1 MNAPP
6 SSDTSVA
13 ARPSS
18 PYKGLAPFED
28 SELDELLFFGR
39 ERDRAVIAANLV
51 AARLTVLYGTT
62 GVGKSSVLRAG
73 VARDLRALPERP
85 LVVVHEA
92 WADDPVG
99 SLSGAIAAGVG
110 LEPGT
115 LSETVEV
122 AAALRGDVYLL
133 LDQLEAYFV
142 YHGAE
147 PALADGILELLVRPE
162 LPVHILVAIRE
173 DALARLDAFKGQLPG
188 LLANRLRLDH
198 LTRAAGRRAIVG
210 PIERYGALVPEEEGL
225 AVEPALVDAVLDGV
239 LAGLVV
245 QASRGRG
252 VSKAAT
258 PQPRIE
264 TPYLQLV
271 MQRLWEVERAEGS
284 RVLQLRTLERLGGP
298 GHIVEAHLTH
308 ALAAL
313 TPVQMGLAAMT
324 FNQLVTPSGMKIAHG
339 TRDLAN
345 YAHTSEEEI
354 AGVLA
359 TLSHERILRPVG
371 DGADGGYEIFHDVL
385 ADAVLA
391 WRARFLAEQAVERER
406 AAARRRHRRL
416 VATVAV
422 ALAALAAMA
431 AITYYALEQRN
442 EARRSAA
449 DAQLQRNIA
458 LVQTRKAR
466 QAQTEAERQRNIAL
480 VQTRKARQAQTEA
493 ERQAAIA
500 ANAETQANEQANA
513 AQRAQRT
520 AFEQA
525 AAARAARQVAEQQ
538 KNAANVQRKVAERQT
553 KKATAATTRA
563 TKSKQDALREARIA
577 EARRRQA
584 STAEQKATN
593 AAQLAQHNQQLAES
607 ARADALAAKKQAEA
621 NAIEA
626 RTREYAFNAQALLT
640 SDPESSLRL
649 ALHAAQLEP
658 SLGLVETTLRDALLA
673 TRGLRRLPGGGGRVQ
688 DAEFS
693 PDGSRVV
700 IADGSGAR
708 VFDTG
713 TSGSVKGTRLL
724 GGSGGPVRLL
734 ATGAGVRTASF
745 SHDGRTIVTA
755 GSDGRAMLW
764 DAAGGTLLH
773 TLVHSGSLLSAVF
786 SHDDRLLATTGTDD
800 RAKLWDTATGHLLLS
815 LAYPAPVL
823 GAAFNPDATRV
834 VIYGND
840 RAARVFDV
848 TSGAQLLSLDHEGDL
863 TSATYSRDGNLIA
876 TTARDGTAR
885 LWNAADGTLVHTLQ
899 ARGNVLA
906 AAFSPDG
913 QWLATVGTDGVGR
926 VWSVAGGELQTL
938 LAGYASAV
946 DSVAWSPDGQL
957 IITAG
962 TDGTARLWS
971 FPDGTQQVILR
982 GHTGAVVRVSF
993 APSGAT
999 AVTASDD
1006 GTARI
1011 WDARVDGSL
1020 RGVDRHAG
1028 AATGVAFS
1036 PDGKTLASSGVD
1048 GTLRLLA
1055 LGAHTGARTIVAGK
1069 PLEDVAFSRDGH
1081 LLATAGAD
1089 GTARVWSYPRGVLVD
1104 QIQER
1109 GFLNAVDVS
1118 PDGTLLA
1125 LAGRAN
1131 TAWIAPVAGGA
1142 STALSHPAPVLDV
1155 AFSPDG
1161 RLLATACGDGLA
1173 RLWQVSTGELVRT
1186 LSGHTDDVTS
1196 VAFSPDGKLL
1206 VTASR
1211 DHDARIW
1218 DVAGGRMVRLLHGHA
1233 GSVSDA
1239 QFSADGRWVVTAG
1252 PVKAGVWATAAT
1264 DLALFR
1270 LVFLAGHVGPID
1282 AAAFAPQGWLL
1293 ATAGSDGSVRTY
1305 TCALCGDTPQLEALA
1320 RQRLAALDL
1329 AG

>member
-1 MNAPP
+1 VSAPV
-6 SSDTSVA
+6 SSRAGIA

-28 SELDELLFFGR
+28 SEVDELLFFGR

-51 AARLTVLYGTT
+51 AARLTVLYGAT

-85 LVVVHEA
+85 LVVVHDA

-99 SLSGAIAAGVG
+99 SLSDAIAAAVGVERG
-110 LEPGT
+110 PLP
-115 LSETVEV
+115 ETVEV

-147 PALADGILELLVRPE
+147 PALADAILELLVRPE
-162 LPVHILVAIRE
+162 LPAHILVAIRE

-188 LLANRLRLDH
+188 LLANRLRLEY

-225 AVEPALVDAVLDGV
+225 AVEPALVEAVLDGV
-239 LAGLVV
+239 RAGAVV
-245 QASRGRG
+245 QAGRGRG
-252 VSKAAT
+252 VAKAAAA
-258 PQPRIE
+258 QPRIE

-271 MQRLWEVERAEGS
+271 MQRLWEVERSEGS
-284 RVLQLRTLERLGGP
+284 RVLRLSTLERLGGP
-298 GHIVEAHLTH
+298 AQIVEAHLAR

-313 TPVQMGLAAMT
+313 TPAQMGLAALT

-339 TRDLAN
+339 TRDLAD
-345 YAHTSEEEI
+345 YAQTTPEVI
-354 AGVLA
+354 GPVLA

-371 DGADGGYEIFHDVL
+371 DDADGGYEIFHDVL

-416 VATVAV
+416 VALVAV

-442 EARRSAA
+442 EAQHSAA
-449 DAQLQRNIA
+449 DA
-458 LVQTRKAR
+458 K
-466 QAQTEAERQRNIAL
+466 RQRNIAL
-480 VQTRKARQAQTEA
+480 IQTHKARSAQAE
-493 ERQAAIA
+493 
-500 ANAETQANEQANA
+500 
-513 AQRAQRT
+513 AQR
-520 AFEQA
+520 QA
-525 AAARAARQVAEQQ
+525 AAAKHAESDANTQAEHAKQAEAEATEQAKVAQQAEQTAQEQTAAAQTASNQAEQQ
-538 KNAANVQRKVAERQT
+538 KSAAEAQRKVAEQQT
-553 KKATAATTRA
+553 KKATAATIRA
-563 TKSKQDALREARIA
+563 TKAKREALKEATIA

-584 STAEQKATN
+584 STAERKATN
-593 AAQLAQHNQQLAES
+593 AARRARHNQQLAVG
-607 ARADALAAKKQAEA
+607 ARADALAAKKRAEA
-621 NAIEA
+621 KAIEA
-626 RTREYAFNAQALLT
+626 QSREYAFNALALLT

-649 ALHAAQLEP
+649 ALRAAQLEP

-693 PDGSRVV
+693 PDGNRVV
-700 IADGSGAR
+700 IADGNDAR
-708 VFDTG
+708 VFDVATA
-713 TSGSVKGTRLL
+713 GSVKGTRVV
-724 GGSGGPVRLL
+724 GSAAGHVSIL
-734 ATGAGVRTASF
+734 ATGTAVRSASF
-745 SHDGRTIVTA
+745 SPDGRTIVTA

-764 DAAGGTLLH
+764 DAAHGTLLH

-786 SHDDRLLATTGTDD
+786 SPDGRLVATTGTDD
-800 RAKLWDTATGHLLLS
+800 RAKIWDTATGNLLLS

-823 GAAFNPDATRV
+823 GAVFNPDATRL

-840 RAARVFDV
+840 HFARVFDL
-848 TSGAQLLSLDHEGDL
+848 TSGAQLMSLDQQGNL
-863 TSATYSRDGNLIA
+863 TSATFSRDGKVIA
-876 TTARDGTAR
+876 TTGRDGTAR
-885 LWNAADGTLVHTLQ
+885 LWNAADGTLAHTLQ

-926 VWSVAGGELQTL
+926 VWNVGRGELETL

-946 DSVAWSPDGQL
+946 DSVAWSPDEQL

-982 GHTGAVVRVSF
+982 GHKGAVVRVSF
-993 APSGAT
+993 SPSGAT

-1011 WDARVDGSL
+1011 WNARVDDVL

-1028 AATGVAFS
+1028 AATGIAFS
-1036 PDGKTLASSGVD
+1036 SDDKTLASSGVD
-1048 GTLRLLA
+1048 GTVRLLT
-1055 LGAHTGARTIVAGK
+1055 LRAHTAARTISAGK
-1069 PLEDVAFSRDGH
+1069 PLEDVAFSPDGH
-1081 LLATAGAD
+1081 LLAAAGAD
-1089 GTARVWSYPRGVLVD
+1089 GAARAWSYPGGALVH
-1104 QIQER
+1104 QVQEK
-1109 GFLNAVDVS
+1109 GFLNAVAFS

-1125 LAGRAN
+1125 LAGREK
-1131 TAWIAPVAGGA
+1131 TAWIAPLAGGP
-1142 STALSHPAPVLDV
+1142 STALSHPAAVLDV

-1173 RLWQVSTGELVRT
+1173 RLWRVTTGELVRT

-1196 VAFSPDGKLL
+1196 VAFSPDGRLL

-1218 DVAGGRMVRLLHGHA
+1218 DVASGRMVRLLHGHA
-1233 GSVSDA
+1233 AFVSDA

-1252 PVKAGVWATAAT
+1252 PAKAGVWATTAT

-1270 LVFLAGHVGPID
+1270 LVFLAGHVGPIN
-1282 AAAFAPQGWLL
+1282 AAAFAPRGWLL
-1293 ATAGSDGSVRTY
+1293 ATAGSDGTVRTY
-1305 TCALCGDTPQLEALA
+1305 TCGVCGDTPQLEALA
-1320 RQRLAALDL
+1320 RRRLAALRL
-1329 AG
+1329 G